1 MRQDASLAIT
11 VALAMT
17 VLCGSVALPAAADVA
32 VGSAQIGGWKTWVLA
47 SSAEVRPLPPPADH
61 SSQTQAELTELR
73 QLQAQRS
80 EVTDTAVQYWNSG
93 PATLRW
99 TELTLSLIQRD
110 RLNPVRAARVL
121 ATVHTAMNDAVVAA
135 YEAKIAFRRPPPEA
149 LAPDLRP
156 VLSASLTFSYPSE
169 HAAIAA
175 AAAGMLAS
183 LFPSEAAR
191 LEARA
196 QEAGTSRLLAG
207 ANYRSDVEAGLAL
220 GKAIAARAVARAAA
234 DGSSAQFTGTLPT
247 GPGLWSGPNPLEPL
261 AGSWKPWIL
270 ASGSQ
275 IRPGPPPAMGSAL
288 FQAELAELELFVAS
302 PTPSQAEIAQ
312 FWADGPGTVTPPGHW
327 FQIAEELIARDRLDT
342 PHAARLLGLL
352 GATVMDAAICCW
364 DAKYYY
370 QLLRPNQAD
379 PTLVTLLPTPPFPS
393 YPSGHATF
401 SAAASEVLAS
411 FFPQDAARLRYLA
424 VEAALSRVY
433 AGIHYRFDSEVG
445 LQSGREL
452 AALAIRSRR

>member
-1 MRQDASLAIT
+1 MKQDASLALT
-11 VALAMT
+11 AALAMT
-17 VLCGSVALPAAADVA
+17 VLFGSMALPAAADDA
-32 VGSAQIGGWKTWVLA
+32 GGSTQVGGWKTWVLA
-47 SSAEVRPLPPPADH
+47 SSAEVRPPPPPADP
-61 SSQTQAELTELR
+61 SSQTQVELAELR

-80 EVTDTAVQYWNSG
+80 DVTHTAIEYWNSG

-121 ATVHTAMNDAVVAA
+121 AYVHTAMHDAVVAA
-135 YEAKIAFRRPPPEA
+135 YDAKIAFRRPPPQA
-149 LAPDLRP
+149 LAPDVRP
-156 VLSASLTFSYPSE
+156 APGASLTFSYPSE
-169 HAAIAA
+169 HAAVAA

-183 LFPSEAAR
+183 LFPQEAAG

-234 DGSSAQFTGTLPT
+234 DGSSAQFTGPLPT

-261 AGSWKPWIL
+261 AGTWKPWIL

-275 IRPGPPPAMGSAL
+275 IRPGPPPAVGSVE
-288 FQAELAELELFVAS
+288 FQAALAELQMFVAS
-302 PTPSQAEIAQ
+302 PTPSQTETAQ

-327 FQIAEELIARDRLDT
+327 FQIAGELIARDRLDT
-342 PHAARLLGLL
+342 PRAARLLGLL
-352 GATVMDAAICCW
+352 GATLMDAAISCW

-370 QLLRPNQAD
+370 LLLRPNQAD
-379 PTLVTLLPTPPFPS
+379 PGLVTPIPTPPFPS
-393 YPSGHATF
+393 YTSGHATF

-411 FFPQDAARLRYLA
+411 FFPEDAAWLRDLA
-424 VEAALSRVY
+424 EEAALSRVY
-433 AGIHYRFDSEVG
+433 AGIHYRFDSEAG
-445 LQSGREL
+445 LQTGRQL
-452 AALAIRSRR
+452 GVLAIRSRR